1 VSVIAKFL
9 CKPIFARTVEEG
21 MAGWRQS
28 RKVFAVYVG
37 VLAVVPLAGAA
48 PAAMPRLSVVLSPRP
63 ATVQIGER
71 WRTTITVA
79 KDGKPF
85 LGTPPRVELRLGNQT
100 VRFSSTRARRGVF
113 RARFAL
119 ARVGRWS
126 VSVKIG
132 QEIVSAGALTVVPGL
147 TGALDVA
154 VLPNGSLVVGDAANY
169 VLRTRAGRRPAIVAG
184 NGLLGSTGDGGR
196 ATAAAVGFPVE
207 VASDPRGGITVVTDE
222 RRIRRIAPAGTIST
236 LAVLAQ
242 PTAHTHDGEGNIFVS
257 ELGGSVRRIDAR
269 SGALTTVARG
279 LDRPHGL
286 VADGDGAIVVCETFA
301 NRLVRV
307 DATTGRVTAFATALN
322 QPVDIARAP
331 DGTFVVADA
340 GNNRIARVTR
350 NGVVTKLVDV
360 PGPQS
365 VAVDAG
371 LVYFT
376 DRTLARV
383 LRLDSAT
390 GAVATVLRHR

>member
-1 VSVIAKFL
+1 MVGRRQG
-9 CKPIFARTVEEG
+9 RT
-21 MAGWRQS
+21 
-28 RKVFAVYVG
+28 VFAVSVTI
-37 VLAVVPLAGAA
+37 LAVLTPVGAA
-48 PAAMPRLSVVLSPRP
+48 PAAMPRLSVALSPRP
-63 ATVQIGER
+63 ATVQIGQR

-85 LGTPPRVELRLGNQT
+85 SGTPPRVELRLGSQT
-100 VRFSSTRARRGVF
+100 LRFPSTRAGRGLF
-113 RARFAL
+113 RARFAVP
-119 ARVGRWS
+119 RVGRWN
-126 VSVKIG
+126 VSVKVG
-132 QEIVSAGALTVVPGL
+132 QALIRAGALTVVPGL

-154 VLPNGSLVVGDAANY
+154 VLPDGSLLVGDAANY
-169 VLRTRAGRRPAIVAG
+169 VLRTRAGRMPAIVAG
-184 NGLLGSTGDGGR
+184 NGLLGSSGDGGR

-222 RRIRRIAPAGTIST
+222 RRVRRVGPAGTIST
-236 LAVLAQ
+236 LAMLEQ
-242 PTAHTHDGEGNIFVS
+242 PTAHTHDAEGNIFVS

-286 VADGDGAIVVCETFA
+286 VANGDGAIVVCETFA

-307 DATTGRVTAFATALN
+307 DATTGRVTAFATGLN

-340 GNNRIARVTR
+340 GNNRIARVAR

-390 GAVATVLRHR
+390 GAVATVLRRR